1 MKRQLLLFAIFLASP
16 AQRRGD
22 SGGNWSGYEQISQ
35 CCPSLFLGWGLSW
48 QLPERGTAKARKNDK
63 RKQAAQDDFDP
74 MRKICTFCKR
84 VLFLGAIPA
93 DRSKAEARTVLHLPV
108 AHSMLIAIYHML
120 RNNVPF
126 RDLGS
131 DYYDSFNRDRKIH
144 GYLKRLKALGWEP
157 DALPGSA

>member
-1 MKRQLLLFAIFLASP
+1 MKRQLLLFAISWHRP

-22 SGGNWSGYEQISQ
+22 SGGNRSGYEQISQ
-35 CCPSLFLGWGLSW
+35 CCPSLFLGWGLPRNCQSAGRRKHGKTTKGNKPLKTILT
-48 QLPERGTAKARKNDK
+48 QCAKSARSVKGSYFSAQYQRIAARRGKN
-63 RKQAAQDDFDP
+63 RATLA
-74 MRKICTFCKR
+74 
-84 VLFLGAIPA
+84 
-93 DRSKAEARTVLHLPV
+93 V

-120 RNNVPF
+120 KNSAPF

-144 GYLKRLKALGWEP
+144 SYLKRLKALGWEP